1 MRTILTAFL
10 FFAGFQLSAQI
21 CFKIPGRLPVQ
32 YPDST
37 TIGADDFFKP
47 KVLDTVR
54 ISAIHCPR
62 RICRTGCT
70 LRVKADTLA
79 KVKPAAKNTQVL
91 RAIAAQQIK
100 TYPNPVSI
108 GNTLNI
114 FMQLNQTGPHVVVVR
129 NAAGLL
135 VLKMPVQLAAGQQRL
150 SLQTDKRWS
159 GGMYF
164 VSVLDQSGLQIAKS
178 SFVAG

>member
-1 MRTILTAFL
+1 MRTILTTFL

-47 KVLDTVR
+47 KVLDTV
-54 ISAIHCPR
+54 IVSATYCPR
-62 RICRTGCT
+62 KVSCSTWCGMKKDTSITAKINPGNEQIH
-70 LRVKADTLA
+70 KAITD
-79 KVKPAAKNTQVL
+79 
-91 RAIAAQQIK
+91 QQIK
-100 TYPNPVSI
+100 TYPNPVPI
-108 GNTLNI
+108 GSTLNI

-135 VLKMPVQLAAGQQRL
+135 VFKMPVQLAPGQQRIN
-150 SLQTDKRWS
+150 LQTGKSWS
-159 GGMYF
+159 RGMYF
-164 VSVLDQSGLQIAKS
+164 VSVLDQKGLPIANS
-178 SFVAG
+178 SFIAG